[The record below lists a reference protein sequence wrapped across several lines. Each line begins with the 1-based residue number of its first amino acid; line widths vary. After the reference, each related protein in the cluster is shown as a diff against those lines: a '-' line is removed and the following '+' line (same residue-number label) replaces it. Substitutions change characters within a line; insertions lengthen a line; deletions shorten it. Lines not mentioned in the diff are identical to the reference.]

1 MDLQQNLSKSFKLI
15 ELTRSAK
22 ADQLGI
28 KNEPNEVELKCLK
41 ELCTK
46 LLQPIRDEIGVPI
59 RINSGLRGEL
69 LNKAVG
75 GVSTS
80 AHRLGYAAD
89 IVAPAYKGG
98 DVKALCNFIA
108 DLFKRKKIKYDQII
122 FEKVGGAVWCHIG
135 LKNEDGKQRCQN
147 ITIIGKKAYPG
158 FV

>member
-28 KNEPNEVELKCLK
+28 KNVPNEVELKRLK

-46 LLQPIRDEIGVPI
+46 ILQPVRDAIEVPI
-59 RINSGLRGEL
+59 RINSGLRGEA

-98 DVKALCNFIA
+98 DVKALCIFVAN
-108 DLFKRKKIKYDQII
+108 LLKSKNIKYDQII
-122 FEKVGGAVWCHIG
+122 LEKVGGAVWCHIG
-135 LKNEDGKQRCQN
+135 LKNQDGQQRGQN
-147 ITIIGKKAYPG
+147 LTIIGKKAYPG

>member
-28 KNEPNEVELKCLK
+28 KNEPNEVELKRLK

-59 RINSGLRGEL
+59 RINSGLRGEK

-89 IVAPAYKGG
+89 IIAPAYKGG

-108 DLFKRKKIKYDQII
+108 ALFESKKIKYDQII
-122 FEKVGGAVWCHIG
+122 LEKVGGAVWCHIG
-135 LKNEDGKQRCQN
+135 LKNQAGLQRGQN
-147 ITIIGKKAYPG
+147 LTIVGKKAYPG